1 MTHLVPLDGVSGRRV
16 GLAAGGRRYGV
27 PETEFTGR
35 CQARIVGPGLGDA
48 VRSRRPEQKSIR
60 NREYKGNISKTGKRT
75 QEGEV
80 LQQAQE
86 SNET

>member
-35 CQARIVGPGLGDA
+35 CQARIVGPRLGGCGEE
-48 VRSRRPEQKSIR
+48 SETGTENYQEQGI
-60 NREYKGNISKTGKRT
+60 
-75 QEGEV
+75 
-80 LQQAQE
+80 
-86 SNET
+86 